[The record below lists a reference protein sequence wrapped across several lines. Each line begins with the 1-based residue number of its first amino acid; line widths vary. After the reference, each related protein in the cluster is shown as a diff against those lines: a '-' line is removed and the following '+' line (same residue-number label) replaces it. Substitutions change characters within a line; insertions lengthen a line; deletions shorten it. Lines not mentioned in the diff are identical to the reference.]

1 MAIKDS
7 LVTSGHP
14 AAFLAQSCCGAALD
28 AVKAFDERD
37 RRKAEGEL
45 MHPAVPVFGERGFR
59 SAHGIR

>member
-7 LVTSGHP
+7 FVTPGHP

-28 AVKAFDERD
+28 AVKASFKRD

-45 MHPAVPVFGERGFR
+45 MHPAVSVFW
-59 SAHGIR
+59 